1 MAWRACAK
9 PFVFQCVVFYNQV
22 TNLQYLQLTHIR
34 LQFMASSVD
43 KANADLPP
51 GMSDEFHFGFKVRI
65 NQYLFFIDE

>member
-1 MAWRACAK
+1 
-9 PFVFQCVVFYNQV
+9 
-22 TNLQYLQLTHIR
+22 
-34 LQFMASSVD
+34 MASSVD